1 MLSSSVH
8 FLVILL
14 VFPGSDIIHPLLII
28 QVPAD
33 GLFNAFLKLEA
44 GFPAQFLLQFGRVN
58 GIAHVVPL
66 TVGHKSNQIEGSSF
80 GIAQQSVNRLYN
92 DFDNVD
98 VLPFVTAT
106 DIVGIRNLSLM
117 EYKVD
122 GTYMIFHKE
131 PVAHVLT
138 FAINGEWLTMT
149 DIVDEKRYQFFRKL
163 IRAVVVGAVGHDGR
177 HSIRVMKGTDKMV
190 ARCLA
195 CRIG

>member
-1 MLSSSVH
+1 
-8 FLVILL
+8 
-14 VFPGSDIIHPLLII
+14 
-28 QVPAD
+28 
-33 GLFNAFLKLEA
+33 
-44 GFPAQFLLQFGRVN
+44 
-58 GIAHVVPL
+58 
-66 TVGHKSNQIEGSSF
+66 
-80 GIAQQSVNRLYN
+80 
-92 DFDNVD
+92 
-98 VLPFVTAT
+98 
-106 DIVGIRNLSLM
+106 M